1 MSRILIVVNGV
12 IVVNEEK
19 DYFKNTKSWKPRSIE
34 NKILLFKANMNGF
47 WTQEKSA
54 FSNLNIFGFMMKVED
69 MEKRTSGG
77 ETCASPGDYLR
88 YNS

>member
-1 MSRILIVVNGV
+1 
-12 IVVNEEK
+12 
-19 DYFKNTKSWKPRSIE
+19 
-34 NKILLFKANMNGF
+34 MNGF